1 MQYIQSYLQL
11 DIKLLLEKTIR
22 SAVIH
27 QVKGINRALVSE
39 EKEDGESVLHLKTEG
54 VNILVSVPQVYPCVV
69 DVSCSCFVPG
79 RIKWEGGWLLMSWF
93 QTILNKLVS
102 SLQGGVQDVGAD
114 CLLSSWKIAVSE

>member
-1 MQYIQSYLQL
+1 M
-11 DIKLLLEKTIR
+11 
-22 SAVIH
+22 
-27 QVKGINRALVSE
+27 SE

-79 RIKWEGGWLLMSWF
+79 RGWLLMSWF